1 MSVASAA
8 LGIAATLAAG
18 CGEEQT
24 LTASE
29 FVDRVNEQ
37 GVEMR
42 LGGQLHSSEAKELY
56 EMELARLTDLP
67 PPTPGE
73 HEEHGPG
80 ASGTLYVFD
89 DVDGADDELAG
100 CRASADLICYQ
111 AANIVAL
118 FDEGGIETQ
127 RLGVAIQRMAEE

>member
-1 MSVASAA
+1 VVS
-8 LGIAATLAAG
+8 
-18 CGEEQT
+18 C
-24 LTASE
+24 
-29 FVDRVNEQ
+29 
-37 GVEMR
+37 
-42 LGGQLHSSEAKELY
+42 SSEAKELY
-56 EMELARLTDLP
+56 EMELAPLTDLP
-67 PPTPGE
+67 PPPRRARRARPGSE
-73 HEEHGPG
+73 RH
-80 ASGTLYVFD
+80 ALRLD